1 MAKQTKTVS
10 TKKTVRAS
18 SSASKKKTAMVAV
31 GTAAAMGAMSKKVTA
46 KVIIIAIA
54 ALILMGAIGFCVCFF
69 AGKNDYFE
77 INGNDELTFQIGES
91 YHDEGVSIK
100 EFGLNMSGLASVKTN
115 LKKNEQGDYYAD
127 EIGTYY
133 IAYTAKTIKMGWVYN
148 IQKVRL
154 ITFVEAGDS
163 DEITEEEE

>member
-10 TKKTVRAS
+10 TKKTVKAS
-18 SSASKKKTAMVAV
+18 TSKSTKKKTAAVAV

-46 KVIIIAIA
+46 KGIIISIV

-69 AGKNDYFE
+69 AGKNDHFN
-77 INGNDELTFQIGES
+77 INGNDELSFELGQS
-91 YHDEGVSIK
+91 YHDEGVSLK
-100 EFGLNMSGLASVKTN
+100 EFGLNMSGLVRVETN
-115 LKKNEQGDYYAD
+115 LQKNDNGDYYAN

-133 IAYTAKTIKMGWVYN
+133 IKYTAKTIKMGLIYN

-154 ITFVEAGDS
+154 ITFVEPGD
-163 DEITEEEE
+163 DEVVEEEE

>member
-10 TKKTVRAS
+10 TKKTVKAS
-18 SSASKKKTAMVAV
+18 SSSSKKKTAVAAA
-31 GTAAAMGAMSKKVTA
+31 GTAVAMGAMSKKVTA
-46 KVIIIAIA
+46 KGIIIAIVT
-54 ALILMGAIGFCVCFF
+54 LILMGVIGFCVCFF
-69 AGKNDYFE
+69 AGKNDHFE

-91 YHDEGVSIK
+91 YHDEGVNIK
-100 EFGLNMSGLASVKTN
+100 EFGLNMSGLASIKTN
-115 LKKNEQGDYYAD
+115 LQKNENGDYYAT

-133 IAYTAKTIKMGWVYN
+133 IAYTAKTIKMGWIYN

-163 DEITEEEE
+163 DEFVEEEE